1 MSTKKT
7 SKQIQRFATVTLSD
21 GTKKRISAR
30 GQTER
35 EAFQKLAK
43 IKAEYEAGIRTF
55 NSNTTFKVWAE
66 EWIEIYKKNK
76 VKAKT
81 IKIDKTKL
89 RLYFYPYIGNLSLGN
104 ITPARLQQCFNNMA
118 ELSESYITKTKFLI
132 NDIMEQARINDMI
145 RKNPVEGIT
154 LPKGNPTKARRSLTD
169 LERQLFLDACE
180 KSPNGTMFLVSY
192 YCGLRPAEVRALRWC
207 DIDLKKETITVS
219 HSLDSITQELIPPKS
234 KTGYRNIPIPQ
245 KLKKEL
251 LKIPTAFNQEYFIF
265 GQNKK
270 PCTKQR
276 YIRAFERIKRLM
288 DIENGAETYRN
299 QIVKKTIDYQISPY
313 YLRHT
318 YCTRLAENGVGLKT
332 AQYLMGHSTI
342 DMTANIYTHV
352 TEKIIQNDIQKLKV
366 L

>member
-7 SKQIQRFATVTLSD
+7 NKQIQRFATVTLSD

-76 VKAKT
+76 SKEKT
-81 IKIDKTKL
+81 IIGDKTKL
-89 RLYFYPYIGNLSLGN
+89 RLYFYPQIGQLPLNK
-104 ITPARLQQCFNNMA
+104 ITPVQLQQCFNEMA
-118 ELSESYITKTKFLI
+118 ELSESYITKAKFLI

-154 LPKGNPTKARRSLTD
+154 LPKGKPKKERRSLTD
-169 LERQLFLDACE
+169 LERQLFLEACE
-180 KSPNGTMFLVSY
+180 KSPNGTMFLISY

-207 DIDLKKETITVS
+207 DIDLKKEIITVN
-219 HSLDSITQELIPPKS
+219 HSLDSITLELIPPKS
-234 KTGYRNIPIPQ
+234 KAGYRTIPMPT
-245 KLKKEL
+245 KLKRKL
-251 LKIPTAFNQEYFIF
+251 LKIPAAFDQEYFVF

-276 YIRAFERIKRLM
+276 YMRAFGRIKRLM

-299 QIVKKTIDYQISPY
+299 QIIKKTIDYQISPY

-332 AQYLMGHSTI
+332 AQYLMGHATI

-352 TEKIIQNDIQKLKV
+352 TEKILQNDIQKLKA